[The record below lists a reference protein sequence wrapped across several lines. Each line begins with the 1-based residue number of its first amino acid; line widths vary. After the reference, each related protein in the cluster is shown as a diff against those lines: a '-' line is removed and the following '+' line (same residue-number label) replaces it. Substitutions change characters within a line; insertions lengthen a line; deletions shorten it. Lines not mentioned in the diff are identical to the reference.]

1 MSRTPEVKRWE
12 RDPRRRKRSLIFFSQ
27 PRPPQGFRLPPKP
40 RSEPIRA
47 PGESKL
53 SFLRRKRRW
62 IEERAVYFV
71 RVYKILSDHPEASQ
85 ILGFTKREITT
96 TFGPAISRAK
106 EKVLI
111 EIRKT
116 IAENRRLQLRRA
128 RRAYEAR
135 HPERARR
142 FLTLHNG
149 EANDHERE

>member
-1 MSRTPEVKRWE
+1 MRKGKMSRSTEVKRWE
-12 RDPRRRKRSLIFFSQ
+12 RDPRRKVRSLVFFSQ

-40 RSEPIRA
+40 PAEPLKA

-53 SFLRRKRRW
+53 SYLRRKRRW
-62 IEERAVYFV
+62 IDQREVYFV

-85 ILGFTKREITT
+85 ILGFTKREIAT
-96 TFGPAISRAK
+96 TFGPAVSRAK

-111 EIRKT
+111 EIHKT
-116 IAENRRLQLRRA
+116 VSENRRLQLRRA

-142 FLTLHNG
+142 FFKLR
-149 EANDHERE
+149 EER